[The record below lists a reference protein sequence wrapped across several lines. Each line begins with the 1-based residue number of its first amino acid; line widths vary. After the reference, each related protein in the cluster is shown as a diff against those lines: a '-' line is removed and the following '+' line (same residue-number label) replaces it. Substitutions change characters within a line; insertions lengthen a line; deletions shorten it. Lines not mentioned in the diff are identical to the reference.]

1 MTEFE
6 KFLLKTTKTITIIEI
21 TTTFL
26 ELKIKTTIKLI
37 NNLIMLS
44 IVIKF
49 LEEYLKRK
57 NNILTK

>member
-1 MTEFE
+1 MTEIE
-6 KFLLKTTKTITIIEI
+6 KSLLKTTKTITIIEI